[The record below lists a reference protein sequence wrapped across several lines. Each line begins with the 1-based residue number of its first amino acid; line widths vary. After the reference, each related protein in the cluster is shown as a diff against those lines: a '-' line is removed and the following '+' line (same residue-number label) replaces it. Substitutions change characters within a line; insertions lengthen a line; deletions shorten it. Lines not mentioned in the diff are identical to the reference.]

1 MVGMIAGITPF
12 NATSPHS
19 GTIPMPFHPT
29 KPPSHF
35 HTRQGQV
42 VVNAEPPPLTES
54 RRRSKTRAKEEVEAL
69 QELGKRLVSVGNDR
83 LKKVDIP
90 EALRDAVLDAKK
102 ITSHGALRR
111 QMQYIGKLMRDVDT
125 DPIQEML
132 DELDGISNKAN
143 ARFHALEKLR
153 DRLIADESVIT
164 ALKNDYPA
172 LDVSALRTL
181 RRNAIKEQ
189 TEQKP
194 PKAYRA
200 LFQLLKSLESD
211 EADNLDTVDAMDS
224 GDSEGSAA

>member
-1 MVGMIAGITPF
+1 
-12 NATSPHS
+12 
-19 GTIPMPFHPT
+19 MPFHPS

-35 HTRQGQV
+35 HTRQGQE
-42 VVNAEPPPLTES
+42 VVNAEPPPMTEG
-54 RRRSKTRAKEEVEAL
+54 RRRSKTKAKEEVEAL
-69 QELGKRLVSVGNDR
+69 QDLGKRLVGVGNDR
-83 LKKVDIP
+83 LKKLDIP
-90 EALRDAVLDAKK
+90 ESLLDAVLEAKR

-143 ARFHALEKLR
+143 ARFHTLEKLR
-153 DRLIADESVIT
+153 DRVIEDEAVIT
-164 ALKNDYPA
+164 TLKNDHPD

-200 LFQLLKSLESD
+200 IFQLLKNLETPESD
-211 EADNLDTVDAMDS
+211 TVATEDD
-224 GDSEGSAA
+224 GEDGN

>member
-1 MVGMIAGITPF
+1 
-12 NATSPHS
+12 
-19 GTIPMPFHPT
+19 MPFHPS

-42 VVNAEPPPLTES
+42 VVNAEPPPLTEG
-54 RRRSKTRAKEEVEAL
+54 RRRSKTKAKEEVEAL
-69 QELGKRLVSVGNDR
+69 QELGRRLVSVGNDR

-90 EALRDAVLDAKK
+90 EALRDAVLEAKK
-102 ITSHGALRR
+102 ISSHGALRR

-153 DRLIADESVIT
+153 DRLLADESVIT
-164 ALKNDYPA
+164 TLKNDYPD

-189 TEQKP
+189 AEQKP

-200 LFQLLKSLESD
+200 IFQLLKSLESG
-211 EADNLDTVDAMDS
+211 EAENPDTEATNED
-224 GDSEGSAA
+224 DSEDTAA

>member
-1 MVGMIAGITPF
+1 
-12 NATSPHS
+12 
-19 GTIPMPFHPT
+19 MPFHAS

-54 RRRSKTRAKEEVEAL
+54 RRRSKTKAKEEVDAL
-69 QELGKRLVSVGNDR
+69 QALGNRLVGVGNDR
-83 LKKVDIP
+83 LKKLDIP
-90 EALRDAVLDAKK
+90 ESLRDAVMEAKR

-125 DPIQEML
+125 APIQEML
-132 DELDGISNKAN
+132 DEIDGISNKAN

-153 DRLIADESVIT
+153 DRLIEDESVIT
-164 ALKNDYPA
+164 TLKNDYPD
-172 LDVSALRTL
+172 LDVSALRTM

-189 TEQKP
+189 AEQKP

-200 LFQLLKSLESD
+200 IFQLLKSLASSD
-211 EADNLDTVDAMDS
+211 DTSTPEADVDED
-224 GDSEGSAA
+224 DSAADA

>member
-1 MVGMIAGITPF
+1 
-12 NATSPHS
+12 
-19 GTIPMPFHPT
+19 MPFHPS

-42 VVNAEPPPLTES
+42 VVNAEPPPLTEG
-54 RRRSKTRAKEEVEAL
+54 RRRSKTKAKEEVEAL

-83 LKKVDIP
+83 LKKLDIP
-90 EALRDAVLDAKK
+90 EALRDAVLEAKK

-125 DPIQEML
+125 APIQEML

-164 ALKNDYPA
+164 TLKNDYPE

-189 TEQKP
+189 AEQKP

-200 LFQLLKSLESD
+200 IFQLLKSLESG
-211 EADNLDTVDAMDS
+211 EAENPDAEATSDGS
-224 GDSEGSAA
+224 EDSEDSAA

>member
-1 MVGMIAGITPF
+1 
-12 NATSPHS
+12 
-19 GTIPMPFHPT
+19 MPFHPS

-35 HTRQGQV
+35 HTRQGQE
-42 VVNAEPPPLTES
+42 VVNAEPPPMTES
-54 RRRSKTRAKEEVEAL
+54 RRRSKTKAKEEVEAL
-69 QELGKRLVSVGNDR
+69 QDLGKRLVGVGNDR
-83 LKKVDIP
+83 LKKLEIP
-90 EALRDAVLDAKK
+90 ESLRDAVLAAKK

-153 DRLIADESVIT
+153 DRLIEDEAVIT
-164 ALKNDYPA
+164 TLKNDYPE

-181 RRNAIKEQ
+181 RRNAMKEQ
-189 TEQKP
+189 AEQKP

-200 LFQLLKSLESD
+200 IFQLLKSLESPDTGSADPAD
-211 EADNLDTVDAMDS
+211 EAADDA
-224 GDSEGSAA
+224 A

>member
-1 MVGMIAGITPF
+1 
-12 NATSPHS
+12 
-19 GTIPMPFHPT
+19 MPFHPS
-29 KPPSHF
+29 KPPSHL
-35 HTRQGQV
+35 HTRQGQE
-42 VVNAEPPPLTES
+42 VVNAEPPPMTEG
-54 RRRSKTRAKEEVEAL
+54 RRRSKTKAKEEVEAL
-69 QELGKRLVSVGNDR
+69 QDLGKRLVGVGNDR
-83 LKKVDIP
+83 LKKLDIP
-90 EALRDAVLDAKK
+90 ESLLDAVLEAKK
-102 ITSHGALRR
+102 ISSHGALRR

-153 DRLIADESVIT
+153 DRLIADEAVIT
-164 ALKNDYPA
+164 TLKNDYPD

-200 LFQLLKSLESD
+200 IFQLLKSLASAETETP
-211 EADNLDTVDAMDS
+211 EADDDGNDNA
-224 GDSEGSAA
+224 

>member
-1 MVGMIAGITPF
+1 
-12 NATSPHS
+12 
-19 GTIPMPFHPT
+19 MPFHPS

-42 VVNAEPPPLTES
+42 VVNAEPPPLTEG
-54 RRRSKTRAKEEVEAL
+54 RRRSKTKAKEEVEAL

-83 LKKVDIP
+83 LKKLDVP
-90 EALRDAVLDAKK
+90 EALRDAVLEAKK

-164 ALKNDYPA
+164 TLKNDYPE

-189 TEQKP
+189 AEQKP

-200 LFQLLKSLESD
+200 IFQLLKSLESG
-211 EADNLDTVDAMDS
+211 EAENPDADAAS
-224 GDSEGSAA
+224 DDGSEDSAA

>member
-1 MVGMIAGITPF
+1 MIAANRNTTEPV
-12 NATSPHS
+12 
-19 GTIPMPFHPT
+19 MPFHPT

-35 HTRQGQV
+35 HTRQGQE
-42 VVNAEPPPLTES
+42 VVNAEPPPMTES
-54 RRRSKTRAKEEVEAL
+54 RRRSKTKAKEEVEML
-69 QELGKRLVSVGNDR
+69 QDLGKRLVGVGNDR

-90 EALRDAVLDAKK
+90 ESLRDAVLEAKK

-153 DRLIADESVIT
+153 DRLIADEGVIT
-164 ALKNDYPA
+164 TLKNDYPD

-189 TEQKP
+189 AEQKP

-200 LFQLLKSLESD
+200 IFQLLKSLASA
-211 EADNLDTVDAMDS
+211 EAETPDATD
-224 GDSEGSAA
+224 GAEDDDA

>member
-1 MVGMIAGITPF
+1 
-12 NATSPHS
+12 
-19 GTIPMPFHPT
+19 MPFHPS

-35 HTRQGQV
+35 HTRQGQE
-42 VVNAEPPPLTES
+42 VVNAEPPPMTEG
-54 RRRSKTRAKEEVEAL
+54 RRRSKTKAKEEVEAL
-69 QELGKRLVSVGNDR
+69 QDLGKRLVGVGNDR
-83 LKKVDIP
+83 LKKLDIP
-90 EALRDAVLDAKK
+90 ESLRDAVLEAKR

-153 DRLIADESVIT
+153 DRLIEDEAVIT
-164 ALKNDYPA
+164 TLKNDHPD

-194 PKAYRA
+194 PRAYRA
-200 LFQLLKSLESD
+200 IFQLLKNLETPESD
-211 EADNLDTVDAMDS
+211 TAATED
-224 GDSEGSAA
+224 DSEDGN

>member
-1 MVGMIAGITPF
+1 
-12 NATSPHS
+12 
-19 GTIPMPFHPT
+19 MPFHPS

-35 HTRQGQV
+35 HTRQGQE
-42 VVNAEPPPLTES
+42 VVNAEPPPMTEG
-54 RRRSKTRAKEEVEAL
+54 RRRSKTKAKEEVEAL
-69 QELGKRLVSVGNDR
+69 QDLGKRLVGVGNDR
-83 LKKVDIP
+83 LKKLDIP
-90 EALRDAVLDAKK
+90 ESLLDAVLEAKK
-102 ITSHGALRR
+102 ISSHGALRR

-153 DRLIADESVIT
+153 DRLIEDEAVIT
-164 ALKNDYPA
+164 TLKNDYPD

-200 LFQLLKSLESD
+200 IFQLLKSLASAETETP
-211 EADNLDTVDAMDS
+211 EADDN
-224 GDSEGSAA
+224 GSDNA

>member
-1 MVGMIAGITPF
+1 
-12 NATSPHS
+12 
-19 GTIPMPFHPT
+19 MPFHPS

-35 HTRQGQV
+35 HTRQGQE
-42 VVNAEPPPLTES
+42 VVNAEPPPMTEG
-54 RRRSKTRAKEEVEAL
+54 RRRSKTKAKEEVEAL
-69 QELGKRLVSVGNDR
+69 QDLGKRLVGVGNDR
-83 LKKVDIP
+83 LKKLDIP
-90 EALRDAVLDAKK
+90 ESLLDAVLEAKR

-153 DRLIADESVIT
+153 DRVIEDEAVIT
-164 ALKNDYPA
+164 TLKNDHPD

-200 LFQLLKSLESD
+200 IFQLLKNLETPESD
-211 EADNLDTVDAMDS
+211 TVATEDD
-224 GDSEGSAA
+224 GEDGN

>member
-1 MVGMIAGITPF
+1 M
-12 NATSPHS
+12 
-19 GTIPMPFHPT
+19 
-29 KPPSHF
+29 
-35 HTRQGQV
+35 
-42 VVNAEPPPLTES
+42 TEG
-54 RRRSKTRAKEEVEAL
+54 RRRSKTKAKEEVEAL
-69 QELGKRLVSVGNDR
+69 QDLGKRLVGVGNDR
-83 LKKVDIP
+83 LKKLDIP
-90 EALRDAVLDAKK
+90 ESLRDAVLEAKR

-153 DRLIADESVIT
+153 DRLIEDEAVIT
-164 ALKNDYPA
+164 TLKNDHPD

-200 LFQLLKSLESD
+200 IFQLLKNLEPP
-211 EADNLDTVDAMDS
+211 EADTPEIAVREDGREDGNQGV
-224 GDSEGSAA
+224 

>member
-1 MVGMIAGITPF
+1 
-12 NATSPHS
+12 
-19 GTIPMPFHPT
+19 MPFHPS

-35 HTRQGQV
+35 HTRQGQE
-42 VVNAEPPPLTES
+42 VVNAEPPPMTEG
-54 RRRSKTRAKEEVEAL
+54 RRRSKTKAKEEVEAL
-69 QELGKRLVSVGNDR
+69 QDLGKRLVGVGNDR
-83 LKKVDIP
+83 LKKLDIP
-90 EALRDAVLDAKK
+90 ESLRDAVLEAKR

-153 DRLIADESVIT
+153 DRVIEDEAVIT
-164 ALKNDYPA
+164 TLKNDHPD

-200 LFQLLKSLESD
+200 IFQLLKNLETPESD
-211 EADNLDTVDAMDS
+211 TVGTEDN
-224 GDSEGSAA
+224 SEDGN